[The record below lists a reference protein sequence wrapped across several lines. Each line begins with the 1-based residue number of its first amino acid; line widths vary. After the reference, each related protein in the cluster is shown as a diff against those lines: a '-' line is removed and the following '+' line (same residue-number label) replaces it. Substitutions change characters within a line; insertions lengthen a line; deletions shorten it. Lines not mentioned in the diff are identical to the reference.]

1 MTELILK
8 DNIDRQKLDSIIF
21 FLNSLN
27 VETEIKSTDTVKE
40 TDSNELFAET
50 FGMWANRDINIKEIR
65 QKVNERRT
73 KKYNNGAF

>member
-27 VETEIKSTDTVKE
+27 VETEIKSTDVVKE